1 MSLLSIGLSGLN
13 ASQTALSTTGNNITN
28 VDTAGYTR
36 QQSMQVSSAAQFSGR
51 YYVGTGTTVQ
61 DVRRMYSE
69 FLANQLRGATAVNS
83 DAQTYLSQV
92 NQVDSLLSDSTTGLS
107 SVMQNFFASLQT
119 AAGTPTDAASRQ
131 LVLTQASNLAQR
143 FNSISTQLG
152 TQNSY
157 VNTQMSSLAGQVTDL
172 AKTIAQYNQ
181 AITAAESAG
190 ASANDL
196 QDKRDQAVVQ
206 LSDMIGVS
214 VVKQGSS
221 YNLYLGSG
229 QPLVVGSNA
238 STLTASPSASNPS
251 QYSLSL
257 NSSTSGVAMDV
268 TSVVTGGQMGG
279 LLRYRSEVLNTTQ
292 NELGRMA
299 IVLADTF
306 NSQLA
311 QGLDLNGNFGAQLFK
326 DINDASVIGNR
337 SLANGHNTGTGNL
350 NVSIDDS
357 SALTT
362 SDYEVTFTSAT
373 GYTVRRLS
381 DGEVMGSGDLT
392 DDPPKEFDGFSLSQQ
407 SVGTIQAGDRFTV
420 IPTRT
425 AAADISVAMTD
436 SNRLAL
442 ASPLVSTATTGNIG
456 SGTISGTSLTTQL
469 DSSNSADLS
478 AAIKA
483 GTPVKLVFDAAASDG
498 TQGYTLYDS
507 AGNSLG
513 TGSIVPG
520 QSNDISITVPGT
532 PSFSFQT
539 SIGGYPGKG
548 DSFTVG
554 FNSDGD
560 ADNGNAQKLID
571 LQSAKTV
578 GSGIGSGSGMS
589 LTGAYSSLTETVGAQ
604 ANQAKLDATAT
615 DAVLTQAQNTRD
627 SLSAVNLDEEAAN
640 LVKFQQ
646 YYTASAQIIKTAQ
659 TLFDTLIN
667 NI

>member
-28 VDTAGYTR
+28 VNTAGYTR
-36 QQSMQVSSAAQFSGR
+36 QSTSQVTSAEQFAGR

-69 FLANQLRGATAVNS
+69 FLANQLRGATSVDS

-92 NQVDSLLSDSTTGLS
+92 NQIDSLLSDSTTGLS
-107 SVMQNFFASLQT
+107 KVMQNFFASLQT
-119 AAGTPTDAASRQ
+119 AAATPTDAASRQ
-131 LVLTQASNLAQR
+131 LVLTQAANLAQR

-157 VNTQMSSLAGQVTDL
+157 VNTQMDSLAGQVTDL

-181 AITAAESAG
+181 AIIAAEAGG

-196 QDKRDQAVVQ
+196 QDKRDQAVLQ

-221 YNLYLGSG
+221 LNLYLGSG
-229 QPLVVGSNA
+229 QPLVVGANA
-238 STLTASPSASNPS
+238 STLTAGPSANNPS
-251 QYSLSL
+251 QFSLSL
-257 NSSTSGVAMDV
+257 SSGSSTMDV

-279 LLRYRSEVLNTTQ
+279 LLRYRNDVLNTTQ

-311 QGLDLNGNFGAQLFK
+311 QGLDLNGNFGAELFK

-337 SLANGHNTGTGNL
+337 SLANTHNTGTGNL
-350 NVSIDDS
+350 NVNITDS

-373 GYTVRRLS
+373 GYTVKRSS
-381 DGEVMGSGDLT
+381 DGTVLGTGDLT
-392 DDPPKEFDGFSLSQQ
+392 DNPPKEFDGFSISQQ
-407 SVGTIQAGDRFTV
+407 SVGTVQAGDRFTV

-425 AAADISVAMTD
+425 AAADISVTMTD
-436 SNRLAL
+436 SNRLAF
-442 ASPLVSTATTGNIG
+442 ASPVVASNTTGNIG
-456 SGTISGTSLTTQL
+456 SGTISGTTLTSKL
-469 DSSNSADLS
+469 DASNNAALS
-478 AAIKA
+478 ASIKA
-483 GTPVKLVFDAAASDG
+483 GLPVKLVFDAASGG
-498 TQGYTLYDS
+498 TQGYTIYDS

-513 TGSIVPG
+513 TGNIVPG
-520 QSNDISITVPGT
+520 QSNDISITVPGS

-539 SIGGYPGKG
+539 TIAGYPGQG
-548 DSFTVG
+548 DSFGVA
-554 FNSDGD
+554 FNSNGD
-560 ADNGNAQKLID
+560 ADNSNAQKLIN
-571 LQSAKTV
+571 LQTAKTV
-578 GSGIGSGSGMS
+578 GSGTGSGSGMS
-589 LTGAYSSLTETVGAQ
+589 LTGAYSSLTETVGAT

-615 DAVLTQAQNTRD
+615 GAVLTQAQGSRD

>member
-13 ASQTALSTTGNNITN
+13 ASQAALSTTGNNITN
-28 VDTAGYTR
+28 VNTAGYTR
-36 QQSMQVSSAAQFSGR
+36 QQSVQGTSAEQFAGR

-69 FLANQLRGATAVNS
+69 FLANQLRGATSVNS

-92 NQVDSLLSDSTTGLS
+92 NQIDSLLSDSTTGLS
-107 SVMQNFFASLQT
+107 KVMQNFFASLQT
-119 AAGTPTDAASRQ
+119 AAATPTDAASRQ
-131 LVLTQASNLAQR
+131 LVLTQAGNLAQR

-157 VNTQMSSLAGQVTDL
+157 VNTQMDSLAGQVSDL

-181 AITAAESAG
+181 AIIAAEAGG
-190 ASANDL
+190 ASANEL

-221 YNLYLGSG
+221 LNLYLGSG
-229 QPLVVGSNA
+229 QPLVVGANA
-238 STLTASPSASNPS
+238 STLTAGPSANNPS
-251 QYSLSL
+251 QFSLSL
-257 NSSTSGVAMDV
+257 SSGSSTMDV

-279 LLRYRSEVLNTTQ
+279 LLRYRSDVLDSTQ

-337 SLANGHNTGTGNL
+337 SLANTHNTGTGNL
-350 NVSIDDS
+350 NVNITDS

-373 GYTVRRLS
+373 GYTIKRSS
-381 DGEVMGSGDLT
+381 DGTVLGSGDLT
-392 DDPPKEFDGFSLSQQ
+392 DNPPKEFDGFSISQQ
-407 SVGTIQAGDRFTV
+407 SVGTVQAGDRFTL

-425 AAADISVAMTD
+425 AAADISVSMTD
-436 SNRLAL
+436 SNRLAF
-442 ASPLVSTATTGNIG
+442 ASAVKATTTTGNIG
-456 SGTISGTSLTTQL
+456 SGTISGTSLTSQL
-469 DSSNSADLS
+469 DSTNSAAMS

-483 GTPVKLVFDAAASDG
+483 GLPVKLVFDAASGG
-498 TQGYTLYDS
+498 TQGYTIYDS

-513 TGSIVPG
+513 TGNIVPG
-520 QSNDISITVPGT
+520 QSNDLSITVPGT
-532 PSFSFQT
+532 PPFTFET
-539 SIGGYPGKG
+539 TIAGYPGQG
-548 DSFTVG
+548 DSFSVA

-560 ADNGNAQKLID
+560 ADNTNAQKLID
-571 LQSAKTV
+571 LQTTKTV
-578 GSGIGSGSGMS
+578 GSGTGSGSGMS
-589 LTGAYSSLTETVGAQ
+589 LTGAYSSLTETVGAT

-615 DAVLTQAQNTRD
+615 EAVLTQAQSTRD

-640 LVKFQQ
+640 LVQFQQ

>member
-107 SVMQNFFASLQT
+107 SVMQNFFAALQT
-119 AAGTPTDAASRQ
+119 AAGSPTDAASRQ
-131 LVLTQASNLAQR
+131 LFLTQAGNLAQR
-143 FNSISTQLG
+143 FNSVASQLG
-152 TQNSY
+152 NQNRY
-157 VNTQMSSLAGQVTDL
+157 VNTQMESIAGQVTDL

-181 AITAAESAG
+181 AIVS
-190 ASANDL
+190 ASANGAAPNDL
-196 QDKRDQAVVQ
+196 LDKRDQAVVE
-206 LSDMIGVS
+206 LSSLVGVS
-214 VVKQGSS
+214 VVKQDGN

-229 QPLVVGSNA
+229 QPLVVGNRSA
-238 STLTASPSASNPS
+238 TLSAGPSASNPA
-251 QYSLSL
+251 QDSLTLNMGSSSL
-257 NSSTSGVAMDV
+257 DV
-268 TSVVTGGQMGG
+268 TSVVSGGQMGG
-279 LLRYRSEVLNTTQ
+279 LLRYRSEVLQPTQ

-299 IVLADTF
+299 IVLADTM

-311 QGLDLNGNFGAQLFK
+311 QGLDLNGDFGAALFK

-337 SLANGHNTGTGNL
+337 SLANGHNTGSGNL
-350 NVSIDDS
+350 DVSIGDS

-362 SDYEVTFTSAT
+362 SDYDVTFTSAT

-381 DGEVMGSGDLT
+381 DGEVLGSGDLA
-392 DDPPKEFDGFSLSQQ
+392 DDPPKVFDGFSLSQQ
-407 SVGTIQAGDRFTV
+407 SVGTIQAGDRFTI

-425 AAADISVAMTD
+425 ASADIGVTMTD
-436 SNRLAL
+436 ANRLAF
-442 ASPLVSTATTGNIG
+442 ASPLVSGSTTGNYG
-456 SGTISGTSLTTQL
+456 SGTISTPSLLTKL
-469 DSSNSADLS
+469 DTGNAATLPD
-478 AAIKA
+478 AIKA
-483 GTPVKLVFDAAASDG
+483 GLPVKLVFGDAAGG
-498 TQGYTLYDS
+498 TQGYTVYDA
-507 AGNSLG
+507 AGNAIG
-513 TGSIVPG
+513 TGNIVPG
-520 QSNDISITVPGT
+520 QGNDVQITIPGT
-532 PSFSFQT
+532 PDFSFQVT
-539 SIGGYPGKG
+539 IAGSPGSN

-560 ADNGNAQKLID
+560 ADNGNAQKLLD

-578 GSGIGSGSGMS
+578 ASGSGNGMS
-589 LTGAYSSLTETVGAQ
+589 LTDAYSSLTENVGAR
-604 ANQAKLDATAT
+604 ANQAKLDATTT
-615 DAVLTQAQNTRD
+615 DAVLSQAQNNRD
-627 SLSAVNLDEEAAN
+627 SMSSVNLDEEAGN
-640 LVKFQQ
+640 LVRFQQ
-646 YYTASAQIIKTAQ
+646 YYTASAQIIKSAQ

>member
-13 ASQTALSTTGNNITN
+13 ASQAALSTTGNNITN
-28 VDTAGYTR
+28 VNTAGYTR
-36 QQSMQVSSAAQFSGR
+36 QSTSQVTSAEQFAGQ

-69 FLANQLRGATAVNS
+69 FLANQLRGATSVDS

-92 NQVDSLLSDSTTGLS
+92 NQIDSLLSDSTTGLS
-107 SVMQNFFASLQT
+107 KVMQNFFASLQT
-119 AAGTPTDAASRQ
+119 ASATPTDAASRQ
-131 LVLTQASNLAQR
+131 LVLTQANNLAQR

-157 VNTQMSSLAGQVTDL
+157 VNTQMDSLAGQVTDL

-181 AITAAESAG
+181 AIIAAEAGG

-196 QDKRDQAVVQ
+196 QDKRDQAVLQ
-206 LSDMIGVS
+206 LSGMIGVS

-221 YNLYLGSG
+221 LNLYLGSG
-229 QPLVVGSNA
+229 QPLVVGANS
-238 STLTASPSASNPS
+238 STLTAGPSANNPS
-251 QYSLSL
+251 QFSLSL
-257 NSSTSGVAMDV
+257 SSGSSTMDV

-279 LLRYRSEVLNTTQ
+279 LLRYRSDVLDTTQ

-337 SLANGHNTGTGNL
+337 SLANTHNTGTGNL
-350 NVSIDDS
+350 NVNITDS
-357 SALTT
+357 GALTT

-373 GYTVRRLS
+373 GYTIKRSS
-381 DGEVMGSGDLT
+381 DGTVLGSGDLT
-392 DDPPKEFDGFSLSQQ
+392 DNPPKEFDVFSISQQ
-407 SVGTIQAGDRFTV
+407 SVGTVQAGDRFTV

-425 AAADISVAMTD
+425 AAADISVTMTD
-436 SNRLAL
+436 SNRLAF
-442 ASPLVSTATTGNIG
+442 ASAVTASTTTGNIG
-456 SGTISGTSLTTQL
+456 SGTISGTSLTSQL
-469 DSSNSADLS
+469 DSTNSAAMS

-483 GTPVKLVFDAAASDG
+483 GLPVKLVFDAASGG
-498 TQGYTLYDS
+498 TQGYTIYDS
-507 AGNSLG
+507 AGNPLG
-513 TGSIVPG
+513 TGNIVPG
-520 QSNDISITVPGT
+520 QSNDLSITVPGT
-532 PSFSFQT
+532 PSFTFET
-539 SIGGYPGKG
+539 TIAGYPGQG
-548 DSFTVG
+548 DSFSVA

-560 ADNGNAQKLID
+560 ADNTNAQKLID

-578 GSGIGSGSGMS
+578 GSGTGSGSGMS
-589 LTGAYSSLTETVGAQ
+589 LTGAYSSLTETVGAT

-615 DAVLTQAQNTRD
+615 EAVLTQAQGTRD

-646 YYTASAQIIKTAQ
+646 YYTASAQVIKTAQ

>member
-1 MSLLSIGLSGLN
+1 MNLLSIGLSGLN
-13 ASQTALSTTGNNITN
+13 ASQTALTTTGNNITN
-28 VDTAGYTR
+28 VDTQGYTR
-36 QQSMQVSSAAQFSGR
+36 QQSVQVASASQFAGQ

-61 DVRRMYSE
+61 DVRRLYSQ
-69 FLANQLRGATAVNS
+69 FLANQVRGATAVDN
-83 DAQTYLSQV
+83 DAQTYLAQV

-107 SVMQNFFASLQT
+107 TVMQNFFSSLQT

-131 LVLTQASNLAQR
+131 LVLTQANNLAQR

-157 VNTQMSSLAGQVTDL
+157 VNTQMESLAGQVTDL
-172 AKTIAQYNQ
+172 AKTIAGYNQ
-181 AITAAESAG
+181 AITAASASG
-190 ASANDL
+190 ASVNDL
-196 QDKRDQAVVQ
+196 LDKRDQAIVQ
-206 LSDMIGVS
+206 MSSMVGVS
-214 VVKQGSS
+214 VVQQSNA

-238 STLTASPSASNPS
+238 STLSAGPSANNPS
-251 QYSLSL
+251 QDSLTL
-257 NSSTSGVAMDV
+257 TSGSVDIDV

-279 LLRYRSEVLNTTQ
+279 LLRYRSDVLDSTQ

-299 IVLADTF
+299 VVLADTF
-306 NSQLA
+306 NSQLG
-311 QGLDLNGNFGAQLFK
+311 QGLDLNGNFGAELFK
-326 DINDASVIGNR
+326 DINDPSVVGNR
-337 SLANGHNTGTGNL
+337 SLANAHNTGTGNL

-362 SDYEVTFTSAT
+362 SDYEVTFTSST
-373 GYTVRRLS
+373 GYSVRRLS
-381 DGEVMGSGDLT
+381 DGQVMGTGDLT
-392 DDPPKEFDGFSLSQQ
+392 DSPPKDFDGFSLSQQ

-425 AAADISVAMTD
+425 AAADISVTMTD
-436 SNRLAL
+436 SNRLAF
-442 ASPLVSTATTGNIG
+442 ASPVVSTATTGNIG
-456 SGTISGTSLTTQL
+456 SGTISGTTLTTKL
-469 DSSNSADLS
+469 DSSNSTALS
-478 AAIKA
+478 SAVQA
-483 GTPVKLVFDAAASDG
+483 GLPVKLVFDAASGG
-498 TQGYTLYDS
+498 TQGYTVYDS
-507 AGNSLG
+507 SGNALSS
-513 TGSIVPG
+513 GSIVPG
-520 QSNDISITVPGT
+520 QSNDISVTVAGT

-539 SIGGYPGKG
+539 TIAGYPGQG
-548 DSFTVG
+548 DSFSVA

-560 ADNGNAQKLID
+560 ADNTNAQKLID
-571 LQSAKTV
+571 LQSSKTV
-578 GSGIGSGSGMS
+578 GSGTGSGSGMS
-589 LTGAYSSLTETVGAQ
+589 LTGAYASLTETVGAQ

-615 DAVLTQAQNTRD
+615 DAVLTQAQSNRD

>member
-1 MSLLSIGLSGLN
+1 MSLLSIGLSGLT

-36 QQSMQVSSAAQFSGR
+36 QQSTQVSSASQFAGQ

-61 DVRRMYSE
+61 DVRRLYSE

-83 DAQTYLSQV
+83 DAQTYLTQV
-92 NQVDSLLSDSTTGLS
+92 NQIDSLLSDSTTGLS

-119 AAGTPTDAASRQ
+119 AAASPTDAASRQ

-152 TQNSY
+152 SQNSL
-157 VNTQMSSLAGQVTDL
+157 VNTQMDSLAGQVSDL
-172 AKTIAQYNQ
+172 AKTIAKYNQ

-214 VVKQGSS
+214 VVKQGSN

-238 STLTASPSASNPS
+238 STLSAGPSASNPG
-251 QYSLSL
+251 QYSLTL
-257 NSSTSGVAMDV
+257 SSGSSSMDV

-279 LLRYRSEVLNTTQ
+279 LLRYRSDVLDTTQ

-299 IVLADTF
+299 VVLADTF

-337 SLANGHNTGTGNL
+337 SLANAHNTGTGNL

-373 GYTVRRLS
+373 GYTVKRSS
-381 DGEVMGSGDLT
+381 DGVVLGSGDLT
-392 DDPPKEFDGFSLSQQ
+392 DSPPQEFDGFSISQQ
-407 SVGTIQAGDRFTV
+407 SVGTVQAGDRFTV

-425 AAADISVAMTD
+425 AAADISVSMTD
-436 SNRLAL
+436 SNRLAF
-442 ASPLVSTATTGNIG
+442 ASPVVATSTTGNIG
-456 SGTISGTSLTTQL
+456 SGTISGTGLTTEL
-469 DSSNSADLS
+469 DASNSAALS
-478 AAIKA
+478 SAIQA
-483 GTPVKLVFDAAASDG
+483 GLPVKLVFDAASGG
-498 TQGYTLYDS
+498 TQGYTIYDS

-520 QSNDISITVPGT
+520 QSNDISVTVPGT

-539 SIGGYPGKG
+539 TIAGYPGEG
-548 DSFTVG
+548 DSFSVA
-554 FNSDGD
+554 FNADGD

-578 GSGIGSGSGMS
+578 GSGTGSGSGMS

-604 ANQAKLDATAT
+604 ANQAQLDATAT
-615 DAVLTQAQNTRD
+615 DAVLTQAQNSRD

>member
-28 VDTAGYTR
+28 VNTAGYTR
-36 QQSMQVSSAAQFSGR
+36 QSTSQVTSAEQFAGR

-69 FLANQLRGATAVNS
+69 FLANQLRGATSVDS

-92 NQVDSLLSDSTTGLS
+92 NQIDSLLSDSTTGLS
-107 SVMQNFFASLQT
+107 KVMQNFFASLQT
-119 AAGTPTDAASRQ
+119 AAATPTDAASRQ
-131 LVLTQASNLAQR
+131 LVLTQAANLAQR

-157 VNTQMSSLAGQVTDL
+157 VNTQMDSLAGQVTDL

-181 AITAAESAG
+181 AIIAAEAGG

-196 QDKRDQAVVQ
+196 QDKRDQAVLQ

-221 YNLYLGSG
+221 LNLYLGSG
-229 QPLVVGSNA
+229 QPLVVGANA
-238 STLTASPSASNPS
+238 STLTAGPSANNPS
-251 QYSLSL
+251 QFSLSL
-257 NSSTSGVAMDV
+257 SSGSSTMDV

-279 LLRYRSEVLNTTQ
+279 LLRYRNDVLNTTQ

-311 QGLDLNGNFGAQLFK
+311 QGLDLNGNFGAELFK

-337 SLANGHNTGTGNL
+337 SLANTHNTGTGNL
-350 NVSIDDS
+350 NVNITDS

-373 GYTVRRLS
+373 GFTVKRSS
-381 DGEVMGSGDLT
+381 DGTVLGTGDLT
-392 DDPPKEFDGFSLSQQ
+392 DNPPKEFDGFSLSQQ
-407 SVGTIQAGDRFTV
+407 SVGTVQAGDRFTV

-425 AAADISVAMTD
+425 AAADISVTMTD
-436 SNRLAL
+436 SNRLAF
-442 ASPLVSTATTGNIG
+442 ASPVVASNTTGNIG
-456 SGTISGTSLTTQL
+456 SGTISGTNLTSTL
-469 DSSNSADLS
+469 DASNGAALS
-478 AAIKA
+478 ASIKA
-483 GTPVKLVFDAAASDG
+483 GLPVKLVFDAASGG
-498 TQGYTLYDS
+498 TQGYTIYDS

-513 TGSIVPG
+513 TGNIVPG
-520 QSNDISITVPGT
+520 QSNDISITVPGS

-539 SIGGYPGKG
+539 TIAGYPGQG
-548 DSFTVG
+548 DSFGVA
-554 FNSDGD
+554 FNSNGD
-560 ADNGNAQKLID
+560 ADNSNAQKLIN
-571 LQSAKTV
+571 LQTAKTV
-578 GSGIGSGSGMS
+578 GSGTGSGSGMS
-589 LTGAYSSLTETVGAQ
+589 LTGAYSSLTETVGAT

-615 DAVLTQAQNTRD
+615 GAVLTQAQGSRD

>member
-28 VDTAGYTR
+28 VNTAGYTR
-36 QQSMQVSSAAQFSGR
+36 QQSVQGTSASQFAGQ

-69 FLANQLRGATAVNS
+69 FLANQLRGATSVNS

-92 NQVDSLLSDSTTGLS
+92 NQIDSLLSDSTTGLS
-107 SVMQNFFASLQT
+107 KVMQNFFASLQT
-119 AAGTPTDAASRQ
+119 AAATPTDAASRQ
-131 LVLTQASNLAQR
+131 LVLTQAGNLAQR

-157 VNTQMSSLAGQVTDL
+157 VNTQMDSLAGQVSDL
-172 AKTIAQYNQ
+172 AKTVAQYNQ
-181 AITAAESAG
+181 AITAAQASG
-190 ASANDL
+190 ASVNDL
-196 QDKRDQAVVQ
+196 LDKRDQAVVQ
-206 LSDMIGVS
+206 LSDMVGVS
-214 VVKQGSS
+214 VVKQGSN

-238 STLTASPSASNPS
+238 STLTAGPSANNPS
-251 QYSLSL
+251 QFSLSL
-257 NSSTSGVAMDV
+257 SSGSSTMDV

-279 LLRYRSEVLNTTQ
+279 LLRYRSDVLDSTQ

-299 IVLADTF
+299 VVLADTF

-337 SLANGHNTGTGNL
+337 SLANTHNTGTGNL
-350 NVSIDDS
+350 NVNITDS

-373 GYTVRRLS
+373 GYTIKRSS
-381 DGEVMGSGDLT
+381 DGTVMGTGDLN
-392 DDPPKEFDGFSLSQQ
+392 DNPPKQFDGFSISKQ
-407 SVGTIQAGDRFTV
+407 SVGTVQAGDRFTV
-420 IPTRT
+420 MPTRT
-425 AAADISVAMTD
+425 AAADISVTMTD
-436 SNRLAL
+436 SNRLAF
-442 ASPLVSTATTGNIG
+442 ASAVTASTTTGNKG
-456 SGTISGTSLTTQL
+456 SGTISGTSLTSKL
-469 DSSNSADLS
+469 DASNSTAM
-478 AAIKA
+478 AAAVKA
-483 GTPVKLVFDAAASDG
+483 GLPVKLVFDAASGG
-498 TQGYTLYDS
+498 TQGYTIYDS

-513 TGSIVPG
+513 TGNIVPG
-520 QSNDISITVPGT
+520 QSNELSITVPGT
-532 PSFSFQT
+532 PPFTFET
-539 SIGGYPGKG
+539 TIGGYPGKG
-548 DSFTVG
+548 DSFSVA

-560 ADNGNAQKLID
+560 ADNTNAQKLID
-571 LQSAKTV
+571 LQTAKTV
-578 GSGIGSGSGMS
+578 GSGTGSGSGMS
-589 LTGAYSSLTETVGAQ
+589 LTGAYSSLTETVGAT

-615 DAVLTQAQNTRD
+615 EAVLTQAQGTRD

>member
-13 ASQTALSTTGNNITN
+13 ASQAALSTTGNNITN
-28 VDTAGYTR
+28 VNTAGYTR
-36 QQSMQVSSAAQFSGR
+36 QTTSQVTSAEQFAGR

-69 FLANQLRGATAVNS
+69 FLANQLRGATSVDS

-92 NQVDSLLSDSTTGLS
+92 NQIDSLLSDSTTGLS
-107 SVMQNFFASLQT
+107 KVMQNFFASLQT
-119 AAGTPTDAASRQ
+119 AAATPTDAASRQ
-131 LVLTQASNLAQR
+131 LVLTQANNLAQR

-157 VNTQMSSLAGQVTDL
+157 VNTQMDSLAGQVTDL

-181 AITAAESAG
+181 AIIAAEAGG

-196 QDKRDQAVVQ
+196 QDKRDQAVLQ

-221 YNLYLGSG
+221 LNLYLGSG
-229 QPLVVGSNA
+229 QPLVVGANS
-238 STLTASPSASNPS
+238 STLTAGPSANNPS
-251 QYSLSL
+251 QFSLSL
-257 NSSTSGVAMDV
+257 SSGSSTMDV

-279 LLRYRSEVLNTTQ
+279 LLRYRSDVLDTTQ

-337 SLANGHNTGTGNL
+337 SLANTHNTGTGNL
-350 NVSIDDS
+350 NVNITDS

-373 GYTVRRLS
+373 GYTIKRSS
-381 DGEVMGSGDLT
+381 DGSVLGSGDLT
-392 DDPPKEFDGFSLSQQ
+392 DNPPKEFDGFSISQQ
-407 SVGTIQAGDRFTV
+407 SVGTVQAGDRFTV

-425 AAADISVAMTD
+425 AASDISVSMTD
-436 SNRLAL
+436 SNRLAF
-442 ASPLVSTATTGNIG
+442 ASAVTATTTTGNIG
-456 SGTISGTSLTTQL
+456 SGTIGGTNLTTQL
-469 DSSNSADLS
+469 DSTNSAAMS

-483 GTPVKLVFDAAASDG
+483 GLPVKLVFDAASGG

-513 TGSIVPG
+513 TGNIVPG
-520 QSNDISITVPGT
+520 QSNDLSITVPGT
-532 PSFSFQT
+532 PSFTFET
-539 SIGGYPGKG
+539 TIAGYPGKG
-548 DSFTVG
+548 DSFSVA
-554 FNSDGD
+554 FNSSGD
-560 ADNGNAQKLID
+560 ADNTNAQKLID
-571 LQSAKTV
+571 LQTAKTV
-578 GSGIGSGSGMS
+578 GSGTGSGSGMS
-589 LTGAYSSLTETVGAQ
+589 LTGAYSSLTETVGAT

-615 DAVLTQAQNTRD
+615 EAVLTNAQGSRD

>member
-28 VDTAGYTR
+28 VDVAGYTR
-36 QQSMQVSSAAQFSGR
+36 QQSVQGTSAAQFAGQ

-69 FLANQLRGATAVNS
+69 FLANQVRGATSVNS
-83 DAQTYLSQV
+83 DAQTYLAQT
-92 NQVDSLLSDSTTGLS
+92 NQIDSLLSDSTTGLS
-107 SVMQNFFASLQT
+107 KVMQNFFASLQT
-119 AAGTPTDAASRQ
+119 AAATPTDAASRQ
-131 LVLTQASNLAQR
+131 LVLTQAGNLAQR

-157 VNTQMSSLAGQVTDL
+157 VNTQMDSLAGQVTDL

-181 AITAAESAG
+181 AITAAQAGG

-196 QDKRDQAVVQ
+196 LDKRDQAVVQ

-214 VVKQGSS
+214 VVKQGSN

-238 STLTASPSASNPS
+238 STLTAGPSANNPS
-251 QYSLSL
+251 QFSLSL
-257 NSSTSGVAMDV
+257 SSSGNSSMDV

-279 LLRYRSEVLNTTQ
+279 LLRYRSDVLDTTQ

-306 NSQLA
+306 NSQLG
-311 QGLDLNGNFGAQLFK
+311 QGLDLNGNFGAELFK

-337 SLANGHNTGTGNL
+337 SLANTHNTGTGNL
-350 NVSIDDS
+350 NVNITDS

-373 GYTVRRLS
+373 GYTVKRSS
-381 DGEVMGSGDLT
+381 DGTVMGTGDLT
-392 DDPPKEFDGFSLSQQ
+392 DNPPKEFDGFSISQQ
-407 SVGTIQAGDRFTV
+407 SVGTVQAGDRFTV

-425 AAADISVAMTD
+425 AASDISVTMTD
-436 SNRLAL
+436 SNRLAF
-442 ASPLVSTATTGNIG
+442 ASPVVASTTTGNTG
-456 SGTISGTSLTTQL
+456 SGTIAGTTLTSQL
-469 DSSNSADLS
+469 DASNGTAMA

-483 GTPVKLVFDAAASDG
+483 GLPVKLVFDAASGG
-498 TQGYTLYDS
+498 TQGYTIYDS

-513 TGSIVPG
+513 TGNIVPG
-520 QSNDISITVPGT
+520 QNNDISITVPGT
-532 PSFSFQT
+532 PAFSFQT
-539 SIGGYPGKG
+539 TIGGYPGKG
-548 DSFTVG
+548 DSFGVA
-554 FNSDGD
+554 FNSNGD
-560 ADNGNAQKLID
+560 ADNTNAQKLID

-578 GSGIGSGSGMS
+578 GSGTGSGSGMS
-589 LTGAYSSLTETVGAQ
+589 LTGAYSSLTETVGAT

-615 DAVLTQAQNTRD
+615 AAVLTQAQGSRD

-646 YYTASAQIIKTAQ
+646 YYTASAQVIKTAQ
-659 TLFDTLIN
+659 TLFDTLMN

>member
-28 VDTAGYTR
+28 VNTAGYTR
-36 QQSMQVSSAAQFSGR
+36 QSTSQVTSAEQFAGQ

-69 FLANQLRGATAVNS
+69 FLANQLRGATSVDS
-83 DAQTYLSQV
+83 DAQTYLAQV
-92 NQVDSLLSDSTTGLS
+92 NQIDSLLSDSTTGLS
-107 SVMQNFFASLQT
+107 KVMQNFFASLQT
-119 AAGTPTDAASRQ
+119 AAATPTDAASRQ
-131 LVLTQASNLAQR
+131 LVLTQANNLAQR

-157 VNTQMSSLAGQVTDL
+157 VNTQMDSLAGQVTDL
-172 AKTIAQYNQ
+172 AKTIAKYNQ
-181 AITAAESAG
+181 AIIAAEAGG

-196 QDKRDQAVVQ
+196 QDKRDQAVLQ

-221 YNLYLGSG
+221 LNLYLGSG
-229 QPLVVGSNA
+229 QPLVVGANA
-238 STLTASPSASNPS
+238 STLTAGPSANNPS
-251 QYSLSL
+251 QFSLSL
-257 NSSTSGVAMDV
+257 SSGSSTMDV

-279 LLRYRSEVLNTTQ
+279 LLRYRSDVLDTTQ

-326 DINDASVIGNR
+326 DINDASVVGNR
-337 SLANGHNTGTGNL
+337 SLANTHNTGTGNL
-350 NVSIDDS
+350 NVNITDS

-373 GYTVRRLS
+373 GYTIKRSS
-381 DGEVMGSGDLT
+381 DGTVLGSGDLT
-392 DDPPKEFDGFSLSQQ
+392 DNPPKEFDGFSISQQ
-407 SVGTIQAGDRFTV
+407 SVGTVQAGDRFTV

-425 AAADISVAMTD
+425 AASDISVTMTD
-436 SNRLAL
+436 SNRLAF
-442 ASPLVSTATTGNIG
+442 ASPVVASTTTGNTG
-456 SGTISGTSLTTQL
+456 SGTISGTTLTSKL
-469 DSSNSADLS
+469 DASNGTAL
-478 AAIKA
+478 AASIKA
-483 GTPVKLVFDAAASDG
+483 GLPVKLVFDAASGG
-498 TQGYTLYDS
+498 TQGYTIYDS

-513 TGSIVPG
+513 TGNIVPG
-520 QSNDISITVPGT
+520 QSNDISITVPGS

-539 SIGGYPGKG
+539 TIAGYPGQG
-548 DSFTVG
+548 DSFGVA
-554 FNSDGD
+554 FNSNGD
-560 ADNGNAQKLID
+560 ADNTNAQKLID
-571 LQSAKTV
+571 LQTAKTV
-578 GSGIGSGSGMS
+578 GSGTGSGSGMS
-589 LTGAYSSLTETVGAQ
+589 LTGAYSSLTETVGAT

-615 DAVLTQAQNTRD
+615 GAVLTNAQSSRD